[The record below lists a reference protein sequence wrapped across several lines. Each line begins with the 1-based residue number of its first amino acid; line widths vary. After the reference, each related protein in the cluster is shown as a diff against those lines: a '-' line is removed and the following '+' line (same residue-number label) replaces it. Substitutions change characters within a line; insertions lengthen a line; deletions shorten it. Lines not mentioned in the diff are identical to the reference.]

1 MVEMSARAAKTQMKA
16 FGIGG
21 KTSFSTRSRL
31 DKKRKPSPKKDVK
44 EAAGVPSAKRALGT
58 WRL

>member
-1 MVEMSARAAKTQMKA
+1 MASGQLPRRAAKTQVNA
-16 FGIGG
+16 FGVGG

-31 DKKRKPSPKKDVK
+31 DKKKKPSPKKDVK

-58 WRL
+58 

>member
-1 MVEMSARAAKTQMKA
+1 MVEMSARAANTQMKA

-21 KTSFSTRSRL
+21 KTSFYTRFRL
-31 DKKRKPSPKKDVK
+31 NKKRKQSPKKDVK

-58 WRL
+58 WRV